1 MRLLRR
7 LKATGYLYYG
17 QRGKLF
23 MSKDIE
29 QARQD
34 ILKILLDEYG
44 LKTLENFEEIDGEL
58 MAEIYE
64 QLKCVQEEYQLSD
77 IEMEEVMDGI

>member
-1 MRLLRR
+1 
-7 LKATGYLYYG
+7 
-17 QRGKLF
+17 

-29 QARQD
+29 QVHQD

-77 IEMEEVMDGI
+77 IEMEEVMAENRPPFVGLPPS